1 MTIRRYTFVLALFV
15 ATSAWAVAPLPEGNR
30 IPATVKT
37 TLSVENPSL
46 HMPTDVA
53 VDSRGNVYVAD
64 GARDR
69 LVTFNAD
76 GKVRSA
82 TTRPAGEALKRPI
95 GLAVDS
101 ADRLWVADSD
111 NHRLLVLAAGSMT
124 LVETIALPAMDE
136 KHPAV
141 PTGIAVT
148 PDLKR
153 TYVVDNANHRLLI
166 RDNATG
172 RIMTMG
178 RSGKAIGEF
187 EYPFMTACGSGGDV
201 YVVEAIGARV
211 QILSA
216 KDRWAGSIGSWG
228 VTLGQ
233 FYRPKG
239 IAVDSK
245 GRIFV
250 SDSTTNVVQVFDP
263 RGRVIGCMTRPD
275 GTPLRFEHPMGM
287 AFDRAGRLYVT
298 ELAAN
303 RVAIVALEGRKDSP

>member
-1 MTIRRYTFVLALFV
+1 MTIRTCTFVLALFLW
-15 ATSAWAVAPLPEGNR
+15 SAARAAAPLPAGTR

-37 TLSVENPSL
+37 TLAVENPTL

-53 VDSRGNVYVAD
+53 VDASGYVYVAD

-69 LVTFNAD
+69 LVILNPD
-76 GKVRSA
+76 GKLRTA
-82 TTRPAGEALKRPI
+82 TTQPAAQALKRPI

-101 ADRLWVADSD
+101 RDRLWVADTD
-111 NHRLLVLAAGSMT
+111 NHRLLVLASVAT
-124 LVETIALPAMDE
+124 QFVEAIALPEVDK
-136 KHPAV
+136 KHAAA
-141 PTGIAVT
+141 PTGVAVT

-172 RIMTMG
+172 DITPIGKSG
-178 RSGKAIGEF
+178 RAIGQF

-216 KDRWAGSIGSWG
+216 RDQWAGSIGSWG

-239 IAVDSK
+239 IAVDAS

-250 SDSTTNVVQVFDP
+250 SDSTTNVVQVFDA
-263 RGRVIGCMTRPD
+263 RGRVVGCLTRPD

-303 RVAIVALEGRKDSP
+303 RVAVVALEGRKDSP